1 MKLEA
6 AIAKDPNALPTRK
19 GERAWSEKDV
29 ESVRTALAADLA
41 ELSEE
46 MKAAEAQAAAIA
58 AGMGDTSDDQAEAGS
73 YMVEREY
80 QLGIIENAKEQLMQ
94 VQDALAR
101 FERGEYGICDNCN
114 QPIGKARLLAYPRA
128 TQCVECKRAEEAQ
141 G

>member
-1 MKLEA
+1 M
-6 AIAKDPNALPTRK
+6 AKDPNALPTRK

-41 ELSEE
+41 ELNQE
-46 MKAAEAQAAAIA
+46 MAAAEAQAAAIA

-94 VQDALAR
+94 VQDAIAR
-101 FERGEYGICDNCN
+101 FERGEYGICDNCK

-141 G
+141 A

>member
-1 MKLEA
+1 M
-6 AIAKDPNALPTRK
+6 AKDPNALPTRK

-41 ELSEE
+41 DLTQE
-46 MKAAEAQAAAIA
+46 MAAAEAQAAAIS

-80 QLGIIENAKEQLMQ
+80 QLGLIENAKEQLMQ
-94 VQDALAR
+94 VQDALSR
-101 FERGEYGICDNCN
+101 FERGEYGICENCK

-128 TQCVECKRAEEAQ
+128 TQCVDCKRAEEAQ
-141 G
+141 V

>member
-1 MKLEA
+1 M
-6 AIAKDPNALPTRK
+6 AKDPNALPTRK

-29 ESVRTALAADLA
+29 ESVRSALAADLA
-41 ELSEE
+41 ELTEE
-46 MKAAEAQAAAIA
+46 MDAAERQAAAIA

-94 VQDALAR
+94 VQDAISRL
-101 FERGEYGICDNCN
+101 ERGDYGICDDCK

-128 TQCVECKRAEEAQ
+128 TQCVECKKAEEAQ
-141 G
+141 V